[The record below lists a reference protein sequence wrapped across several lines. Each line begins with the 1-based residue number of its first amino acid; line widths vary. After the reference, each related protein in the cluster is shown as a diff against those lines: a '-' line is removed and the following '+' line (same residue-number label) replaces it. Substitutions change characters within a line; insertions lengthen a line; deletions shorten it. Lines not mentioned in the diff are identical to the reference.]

1 MNKKT
6 NCADEQALFEAR
18 KKQVYKKRQEL
29 KEAGNI
35 KEAALVVSYDGLDL
49 LVNMFNNSNKQAIQE
64 AVQETVRE
72 ELKGALEGI
81 FEVIICKYL
90 ETIRPAEPE
99 KDDSMDALRYAA
111 DDLIKQAKETTPE
124 HKPLSVRIKE
134 QQQEERRESLGIAKK
149 HNKRW
154 YQEEELALYNIVK
167 AAEAAGETIEAAF
180 KRFSAE
186 SGRSLGAVKNK
197 YYTKFVKGGADHE
210 TKGDYLQS

>member
-6 NCADEQALFEAR
+6 NRADEQALFEAR
-18 KKQVYKKRQEL
+18 KKQVDKKLQEL

-49 LVNMFNNSNKQAIQE
+49 LVTMFNNSNKQVIQE
-64 AVQETVRE
+64 AVQDAVRE
-72 ELKGALEGI
+72 ELKAAMAGI
-81 FEVIICKYL
+81 FEGIIRKYL

-111 DDLIKQAKETTPE
+111 EDLIKQAKETTPE

-134 QQQEERRESLGIAKK
+134 QQEERRESLGIAKK

-154 YQEEELALYNIVK
+154 DQEEELELYNLVK
-167 AAEAAGETIEAAF
+167 TAEAAGETIEAAF

-186 SGRSLGAVKNK
+186 SGRSIGAVKYK

>member
-6 NCADEQALFEAR
+6 NRADEQALFEAR
-18 KKQVYKKRQEL
+18 KKQVDKKLQEL

-49 LVNMFNNSNKQAIQE
+49 LVTMFNNSNKQVIQE
-64 AVQETVRE
+64 AVQDAVRE
-72 ELKGALEGI
+72 ELKAAMAGI
-81 FEVIICKYL
+81 FEGIIRKYL

-111 DDLIKQAKETTPE
+111 EDLIKQAKETTPE

-134 QQQEERRESLGIAKK
+134 QQEERRESLGIAKK

-154 YQEEELALYNIVK
+154 DQEEELELYNLVK
-167 AAEAAGETIEAAF
+167 TAEAAGETIEAAF

-197 YYTKFVKGGADHE
+197 YYTKFVKGGEDHE
-210 TKGDYLQS
+210 TKGD

>member
-6 NCADEQALFEAR
+6 NRADEQALFEAR
-18 KKQVYKKRQEL
+18 KKQVDKKLQEL

-49 LVNMFNNSNKQAIQE
+49 LVTMFNNSNKQVIQE
-64 AVQETVRE
+64 AVQDAVRE
-72 ELKGALEGI
+72 ELKAAMAGI
-81 FEVIICKYL
+81 FEGIIRKYL

-111 DDLIKQAKETTPE
+111 EDLIKQAKETTPE

-134 QQQEERRESLGIAKK
+134 QQEERRESLGIAKK

-154 YQEEELALYNIVK
+154 DQEEELELYNLVK
-167 AAEAAGETIEAAF
+167 TAEAAGETIEAAF
-180 KRFSAE
+180 KRFAAE

-210 TKGDYLQS
+210 TKGDYLQA

>member
-6 NCADEQALFEAR
+6 NRADEQALFEAR
-18 KKQVYKKRQEL
+18 KKQVDKKLQEL

-49 LVNMFNNSNKQAIQE
+49 LVTMFNNSNKQVIQE
-64 AVQETVRE
+64 AVQDAVRE
-72 ELKGALEGI
+72 ELKAAMAGI
-81 FEVIICKYL
+81 FEGIIRKYL

-111 DDLIKQAKETTPE
+111 EDLIKQAKETTPE

-134 QQQEERRESLGIAKK
+134 QQEERRESLGIAKK

-154 YQEEELALYNIVK
+154 DQEEELELYNLVK
-167 AAEAAGETIEAAF
+167 TAEAAGEMIEAAF

-210 TKGDYLQS
+210 TKGD